1 MFCSYVMILAKAD
14 FKIENASLNDMHWTG
29 DVPDYVSAGTNG
41 HVVARIDEYNST
53 QQLLFIEPIMMSVR

>member
-1 MFCSYVMILAKAD
+1 MVKILARVD
-14 FKIENASLNDMHWTG
+14 FKIDNANLHDMHWTG
-29 DVPDYVSAGTNG
+29 EVPDYVSAGTNV